1 MVNMTKRSS
10 LLALLLLVPAPSIG
24 VLAGMILAP
33 NLFGRVVFFVSK
45 IWMLALPLV
54 WHVFVD
60 KRKPSL
66 SIPKKGGF
74 GIAAFLGIIM
84 GSIILA
90 VYFTLGRYLIE
101 PDAVKDMAVSVG
113 LDDRHTY
120 LAGAAYWILI
130 NSVLEEY
137 VWRWFVV
144 EKCKSLLPAN
154 AAILVS
160 ALCFTIHH
168 IIAMGVYFN
177 GLLVSV
183 ASVGIFIAG
192 VTWSACYNRYRSI
205 WPGYLSHA
213 IVDVAVFAIGY
224 ILIFE

>member
-1 MVNMTKRSS
+1 MKQRSS

-24 VLAGMILAP
+24 ILVGMIIAP
-33 NLFGRVVFFVSK
+33 NLFGRAVFFISK
-45 IWMLALPLV
+45 IWILALPLF
-54 WHVFVD
+54 WHLFVD
-60 KRKPSL
+60 KQKLSL
-66 SIPKKGGF
+66 SKPTNGGF
-74 GIAAFLGIIM
+74 GVAAFLGIIM
-84 GSIILA
+84 SFIILA
-90 VYFTLGRYLIE
+90 VYFGLGRYLIE
-101 PDAVKDMAVSVG
+101 PQAVKDMAVSIG
-113 LDDRHTY
+113 LNNPRTF
-120 LAGAAYWILI
+120 LAAAAYWILV

-144 EKCKSLLPAN
+144 QKCKSLLPAN
-154 AAILVS
+154 AAIGVS

-168 IIAMGVYFN
+168 IIALQVYFN

-183 ASVGIFIAG
+183 ASVGIFIGG

>member
-1 MVNMTKRSS
+1 MKQISS

-24 VLAGMILAP
+24 ILVGMIIAP
-33 NLFGRVVFFVSK
+33 NLFGRSVFFISK
-45 IWMLALPLV
+45 IWILLLPLF

-60 KRKPSL
+60 KQKLSL
-66 SIPKKGGF
+66 SKPTNGGF
-74 GIAAFLGIIM
+74 GVGAFLGVII
-84 GSIILA
+84 SLVILA
-90 VYFTLGRYLIE
+90 VYFGFGRYLIE
-101 PDAVKDMAVSVG
+101 PKAVKDMAVSIG
-113 LDDRHTY
+113 LNNLRTY
-120 LAGAAYWILI
+120 LIVAGYWILL

-144 EKCKSLLPAN
+144 KKCKSLLPAN
-154 AAILVS
+154 AAIGVS

-168 IIAMGVYFN
+168 IIAMQVCFN

-183 ASVGIFIAG
+183 ASVGIFIGG
-192 VTWSACYNRYRSI
+192 VVWSACYNRYRSI

-213 IVDVAVFAIGY
+213 IVDVAVFGIGY